1 MANGRLETPGRSHD
15 GSELTCGGK
24 ARVPKTIDAVAR
36 AGRGDGL
43 MMRERWFGATGRK
56 VPEISLEGTIDVEGA
71 LVLDDISDLAAIHT
85 AHHAGTPVVIR
96 ASTAGEVY
104 AALSLGPV
112 ACVLVRDEAL
122 LSLDLAEMTYG

>member
-1 MANGRLETPGRSHD
+1 MARTL
-15 GSELTCGGK
+15 
-24 ARVPKTIDAVAR
+24 DAVAR
-36 AGRGDGL
+36 AGPGDDF

-56 VPEISLEGTIDVEGA
+56 VPEIVLEGSIDLGGA
-71 LVLDDISDLAAIHT
+71 LLLDDVSDLAAIHE
-85 AHHAGTPVVIR
+85 AHHAGTPVVVR